1 MTCGAF
7 VTLPREEDVA
17 ELATSLAVGGK
28 LLQRPAVPVGVGEE
42 DELPPGVL
50 LDATRLDPA
59 SRELGVRC
67 GGVRYDDL
75 RPRGADRRIGE
86 TGADRDRAGRARR
99 RELHEAQLRIDG
111 VVVVEVEPD
120 ALVELLR
127 AVDVGHRYR
136 NQLELPVHVLSFL

>member
-86 TGADRDRAGRARR
+86 TG
-99 RELHEAQLRIDG
+99 G
-111 VVVVEVEPD
+111 VSCTKRSSGLTVWSWSRLNPT
-120 ALVELLR
+120 R
-127 AVDVGHRYR
+127 
-136 NQLELPVHVLSFL
+136 S